1 MAALAEFLG
10 DDEKS
15 QEQANRVMKAF
26 DRGAGMINALEFL
39 VAVIL
44 ASEGKREEKAELI
57 FDCFDFGGKSSM
69 SYDELTILILCFTRA
84 LGILTGLKGESD
96 ENFIESITGKTFQ
109 TSGRVEKA
117 EYVKFVK
124 DDIGAFDI
132 NNMSKETLQSFGVKQ
147 PELVPVPEGEAE
159 EKEKQAL
166 AAELEA
172 ELEQKLAADPGKETK
187 DDLITENPKVEPSPS
202 ATDTGDKEQAQADE
216 NQQQLD
222 KSDQKDSPPDEQP
235 STQDATAAVDKAGVE
250 GDNTKETPSTKNIVD
265 GDGNTVVVGT
275 V

>member
-1 MAALAEFLG
+1 MAALVEFLG
-10 DDEKS
+10 NDDKS
-15 QEQANRVMKAF
+15 QGQATRVMKAF

-44 ASEGKREEKAELI
+44 ASEGKREEKADLI

-84 LGILTGLKGESD
+84 LGILTGLKGEGD
-96 ENFIESITGKTFQ
+96 ESVIESITGKRFK
-109 TSGRVEKA
+109 TSVRVDKA

-132 NNMSKETLQSFGVKQ
+132 NNMSKETLQSFGVQQ
-147 PELVPVPEGEAE
+147 PELVPVPEGEEE

-172 ELEQKLAADPGKETK
+172 ELEKKLAADPGKETK
-187 DDLITENPKVEPSPS
+187 DEPVAENPKAEDSPS
-202 ATDTGDKEQAQADE
+202 ATDTGDKGLAKEDE
-216 NQQQLD
+216 NQQQVGVGD
-222 KSDQKDSPPDEQP
+222 KTDDPPDEQP
-235 STQDATAAVDKAGVE
+235 STQDAAAVVDKAGVE
-250 GDNTKETPSTKNIVD
+250 DENTKDAPTIERIVD
-265 GDGNTVVVGT
+265 GDGNSVVVGT